1 MNRASE
7 LDRGAVK
14 DPYPT
19 IKLER
24 PIPGRNPGKRDV
36 ILGAASR
43 VLADEDVHAL
53 DQFLKQRLQTD
64 WPAPKRKPKR
74 PQSSLIRRPPT
85 ADSERPKP
93 LTEQQ
98 RKRLAQKEA

>member
-1 MNRASE
+1 M
-7 LDRGAVK
+7 G
-14 DPYPT
+14 
-19 IKLER
+19 
-24 PIPGRNPGKRDV
+24 
-36 ILGAASR
+36 
-43 VLADEDVHAL
+43 DVHAL

-98 RKRLAQKEA
+98 RKRLAQKEALNKTRNGEGAAMAMGIYGHNNPPPGLAHKQVREQLRSQTQD